1 MNRARITGYN
11 ALWLRVLNKS
21 ELQDLIV
28 RVTDGDH
35 DALCQS
41 VDFFCAESFGIWHN
55 RARAKLSRYFKNH
68 PPSKDLLERMVD
80 VVIWR
85 LLAGQFSEQFTD
97 QLKMALRFD
106 PQRMAEAAEEASRSK
121 KEYVQRYANRIKR
134 LLDLADS

>member
-1 MNRARITGYN
+1 
-11 ALWLRVLNKS
+11 
-21 ELQDLIV
+21 
-28 RVTDGDH
+28 
-35 DALCQS
+35 
-41 VDFFCAESFGIWHN
+41 
-55 RARAKLSRYFKNH
+55 
-68 PPSKDLLERMVD
+68 MVD

-121 KEYVQRYANRIKR
+121 KEYVRRYANRIKR